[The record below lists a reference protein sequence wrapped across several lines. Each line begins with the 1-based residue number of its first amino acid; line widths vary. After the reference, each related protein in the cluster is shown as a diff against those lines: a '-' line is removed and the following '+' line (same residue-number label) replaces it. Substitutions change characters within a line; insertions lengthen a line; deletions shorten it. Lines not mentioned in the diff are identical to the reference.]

1 MHTENL
7 IVGLGLAGIT
17 LCHQLEKQ
25 GRSFVV
31 IDPCPRQSSSLIAGG
46 IYNPI
51 VIKRKMK
58 TWKADTLFPVLV
70 DAYREMEDMLGK
82 QFLVHDFPILK
93 PISSVSELD
102 EWQAAIDQGA
112 VQPFVDTVIRSAP
125 KGPFSPS
132 VIGHV
137 LIRHSGFLHTD
148 EVIGAYRE
156 HLRKAD
162 RLMEEKLDFEK
173 FAIDGATVRYGYL
186 TADRVI
192 FCEGRHIS
200 DNPYFNWLPMRPT
213 KGQMLTVK
221 VNDALTP
228 DHVYN
233 QQFYLFPTREKNTF
247 RLGATYEWD
256 DLDEVPTEE
265 ARQELTTRVLKAMDI
280 AMEVVDQQ
288 AAIRPNVADR
298 RPLLG
303 RHPEYERLFLFNG
316 MGSKGVMLAPY
327 FAKQLVD
334 HIYTNGAIEPEADL
348 NRFAKRYRNRA
359 AV

>member
-7 IVGLGLAGIT
+7 IVGLGLAGIN

-70 DAYREMEDMLGK
+70 DAYREMENMLGN

-137 LIRHSGFLHTD
+137 LIQHSGFLRTD
-148 EVIGAYRE
+148 EAIGAYRE
-156 HLRKAD
+156 HLRTTE
-162 RLMEEKLDFEK
+162 RLMVEKLDFEK
-173 FAIDGATVRYGYL
+173 FAMDGAAVRYGYL

-233 QQFYLFPTREKNTF
+233 QQFYLFPTTGEEHLSLRCHLRMERPGRSADRSGTP
-247 RLGATYEWD
+247 RAD
-256 DLDEVPTEE
+256 DPRAESDGHCHGSGGPTG
-265 ARQELTTRVLKAMDI
+265 RYSPQCGRPQTTTRT
-280 AMEVVDQQ
+280 
-288 AAIRPNVADR
+288 PS
-298 RPLLG
+298 G
-303 RHPEYERLFLFNG
+303 
-316 MGSKGVMLAPY
+316 
-327 FAKQLVD
+327 
-334 HIYTNGAIEPEADL
+334 T
-348 NRFAKRYRNRA
+348 
-359 AV
+359 